1 MFQPRFYRQKQLA
14 SGLVTEEV
22 VFKESDLWIACRH
35 SFKELAYQKLVEVRK
50 ELEEFIERFPLFQ
63 ESLKPVEIS
72 ENAPVIA
79 KTMASAAQ
87 KAGVGPMA
95 AVAGAIAQAVGEA
108 LLNKSSEVIVENG
121 GDIFLKTTQPRTIAI
136 YAGESSFSQHIGLK
150 IEPSST
156 PLGVCTSSGTV
167 GHSFSFG
174 QADAVVVLSQD
185 TALADAAATATA
197 NLIHSENDVKEAIEW
212 SKTIPALKGVVA
224 IKGEKMAA
232 WGGIELVTL

>member
-22 VFKESDLWIACRH
+22 TFKESDLWIACRH
-35 SFKELAYQKLVEVRK
+35 PLKELAYRKLVEVRK
-50 ELEEFIERFPLFQ
+50 ALEEFIERFPVFQ
-63 ESLKPVEIS
+63 KSLKPIEIP
-72 ENAPVIA
+72 ENAPEIA
-79 KTMASAAQ
+79 KRMASAAQ

-95 AVAGAIAQAVGEA
+95 AVAGAIAQAVGET

-121 GDIFLKTTQPRTIAI
+121 GDIYLKITQPRTIAI
-136 YAGESSFSQHIGLK
+136 YAGESPFSQRIGLK
-150 IEPSST
+150 LLPSST
-156 PLGVCTSSGTV
+156 PLGVCTSSGSV

-197 NLIHSENDVKEAIEW
+197 NLIHSENDVKKAVEW
-212 SKTIPALKGVVA
+212 SKNIPFVKGVVA
-224 IKGEKMAA
+224 IKGKKMAA
-232 WGGIELVTL
+232 WGEIELTSL